1 MQDKIKDCSLNTKTL
16 LPLPICH
23 CGCLRV
29 CCLFGGEILCVHILQ
44 KAQWGVLLID
54 GNGLQNQPSYPKY
67 NYHSAL
73 LTSSIVYGD
82 KVLSASHRRL
92 YRFGGGSHTVISDIL
107 NVWSYLNCK
116 GWSEWS
122 GGNYGPSYASISPKY
137 FYTLR
142 TGILAKLVPKYLQ
155 KPGYANAKHKHE

>member
-1 MQDKIKDCSLNTKTL
+1 MQDKIKDCSLKLAKTL
-16 LPLPICH
+16 LP

-54 GNGLQNQPSYPKY
+54 GDGLQNQPFYPNKY

-92 YRFGGGSHTVISDIL
+92 YRFGRVPTLLSVIL

-122 GGNYGPSYASISPKY
+122 GANYGPSYASISPKY